1 MTCSCNAAVCAQ
13 VVLRLKGGRFLAPGL
28 LASHIPTGSVCLQTR
43 MYTNDGYTISL
54 KATIGQDILCQAINQ
69 PDQSKCA
76 CTSDYYLVDIEDASY
91 TMHAAIIVPTNKPVG
106 AGAFQRALLQSLNR
120 GAVALV
126 VPPSLDLGPIYRW
139 LFVLQPVVNLTI
151 RFGVI

>member
-1 MTCSCNAAVCAQ
+1 MQCSSVCASR
-13 VVLRLKGGRFLAPGL
+13 VALKGWL
-28 LASHIPTGSVCLQTR
+28 LSCACSALKSHAHWSVCLQTTLF
-43 MYTNDGYTISL
+43 TNAGYTIFL
-54 KATIGQDILCQAINQ
+54 KATIGQNVLCQAINP

-76 CTSDYYLVDIEDASY
+76 CTSDYYLVDIEDASHTTY
-91 TMHAAIIVPTNKPVG
+91 AAVIVPANKPVG

-126 VPPSLDLGPIYRW
+126 VPSSLDLGQIYRW
-139 LFVLQPVVNLTI
+139 VLVLQPVVNFTI